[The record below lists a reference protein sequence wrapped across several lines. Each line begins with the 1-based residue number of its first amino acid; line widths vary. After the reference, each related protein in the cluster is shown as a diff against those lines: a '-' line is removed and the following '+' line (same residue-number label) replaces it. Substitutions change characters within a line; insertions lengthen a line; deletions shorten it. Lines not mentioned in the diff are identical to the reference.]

1 MAFATA
7 VTPPSLF
14 PVPTRPLSA
23 ISRRFPSP
31 TFTGGGRC
39 TSIVA
44 KAVGDN
50 SDTSDGSIVK
60 SVQDAWSSSENLIG
74 VAGLGFAA
82 IVAVWASSNLVGAID
97 KLPVVPIVFEV
108 IGLLFTWVSLQS
120 LGLKLWLLE
129 TCLTISILP
138 MFTVVHL
145 SLPFV

>member
-23 ISRRFPSP
+23 ITRRFPSP

-82 IVAVWASSNLVGAID
+82 IVAVWASSNLIGAID

-108 IGLLFTWVSLQS
+108 IGLLFTWWFIYRYLLFRPDREEFSKIVKDAISS
-120 LGLKLWLLE
+120 VLGK
-129 TCLTISILP
+129 
-138 MFTVVHL
+138 
-145 SLPFV
+145 